1 MTTMTVLEVG
11 SFDPS
16 QERLWDDWC
25 AGAVNATL
33 LHTRQFL
40 SYHGDRFRDLSV
52 FIYEGEK
59 LVGILPAAVSPADA
73 TLVVSHPGA
82 TYGGVVH
89 DGRLTGERMLAALE
103 AISAFYRSLGF
114 VRLLYKAL
122 PHLYHTVP
130 AQDDLYALFRLDARR
145 VRCDLSSTIDLQNRR
160 PLSERR
166 RRSLKKAVKS
176 VEISGD
182 MALLPQLWSVLQGNL
197 ERKHGARPV
206 HSLEEI
212 TLLSQRFAQEI
223 QIRCAVLDGAV
234 VAGVLLFL
242 SANVWHAQYIASSE
256 AGYAVSALDAVFDA
270 VIGEA
275 GTQGAR
281 YFDFGISNE
290 DGGRVLNEGL
300 YGFKSEFGGGGMVHE
315 FYELT
320 L

>member
-1 MTTMTVLEVG
+1 MTALDIRL
-11 SFDPS
+11 FDPS
-16 QERLWDDWC
+16 QELVWDDWC

-33 LHTRQFL
+33 LHTRRFL
-40 SYHGDRFRDLSV
+40 SYHGDRFRDVSV
-52 FIYEGEK
+52 LIHDDAK

-82 TYGGVVH
+82 TYGGLVH
-89 DGRLTGERMLAALE
+89 DGRLTGERMLAAFE
-103 AISAFYRSLGF
+103 AISSFYRSQGF
-114 VRLLYKAL
+114 VRLLYKVL
-122 PHLYHTVP
+122 PHGYHTVP

-145 VRCDLSSTIDLQNRR
+145 IRCDLSSTIDLKKRR
-160 PLSERR
+160 SLSDRR
-166 RRSLKKAVKS
+166 RRSLKKALKTVVVS
-176 VEISGD
+176 SE

-212 TLLSQRFAQEI
+212 MLLAERFPQEI
-223 QIRCAVLDGAV
+223 QIRCAVAGGVV

-270 VIGEA
+270 IIVEA
-275 GTQGAR
+275 SAQGAR

-300 YGFKSEFGGGGMVHE
+300 YGFKTEFGGGGMVHE

>member
-1 MTTMTVLEVG
+1 MTMLDIRP
-11 SFDPS
+11 FDPS
-16 QERLWDDWC
+16 QEQLWDAWC
-25 AGAVNATL
+25 ADAVNATL
-33 LHTRQFL
+33 LHTRRFL
-40 SYHGDRFRDLSV
+40 SYHGERFRDASV
-52 FIYEGEK
+52 LVHEGDK
-59 LVGILPAAVSPADA
+59 LVGVMSAAVAPADA
-73 TLVVSHPGA
+73 ALVVSHPGA

-89 DGRLTGERMLAALE
+89 DGRLTGERMLAAFE
-103 AISAFYRSLGF
+103 AISAFYRSQGF
-114 VRLLYKAL
+114 ERLLYKAL

-145 VRCDLSSTIDLQNRR
+145 VRCDLSSTIDLKNRR
-160 PLSERR
+160 PLSDRR
-166 RRSLKKAVKS
+166 RRSLKKALKS
-176 VEISGD
+176 VVMSDD

-223 QIRCAVLDGAV
+223 QIRCAVVDGTV
-234 VAGVLLFL
+234 VAGVLLFV

-270 VIGEA
+270 VIAEA
-275 GTQGAR
+275 GAQGAR

-290 DGGRVLNEGL
+290 NGGRVLNEGL